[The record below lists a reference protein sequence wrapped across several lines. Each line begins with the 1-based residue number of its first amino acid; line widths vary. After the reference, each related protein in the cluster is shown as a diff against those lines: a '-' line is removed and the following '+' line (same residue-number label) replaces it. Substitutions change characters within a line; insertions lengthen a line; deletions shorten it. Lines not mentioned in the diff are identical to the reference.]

1 MTPIDDKIILCVRK
15 TSSGRVCLALAPFL
29 IWEKS
34 PSNRSVTEASLSLKT
49 DEALSATLKHCG
61 LTRDDAEVIKV
72 GFLQGGLLCP
82 SPAALKS
89 ALRKCQEDYRS
100 EPQRVRLVGKR
111 LALARST
118 GVHRSPLNDRANL
131 LVWTAETQHQTLA
144 AIANLAEH
152 FPDHF
157 EPASLKYLASY
168 RTYQAV
174 LTECIDSRSAV
185 IASGIEAFMVRL
197 GQRLLD
203 RGYDRVRSR
212 KIESVLQR
220 VIEAEAAGAWR
231 TRCLARGQRPSSWL
245 SALLTPLGVTAVRE
259 SDEWVT
265 EFCGLTI
272 ASLLHLADEWVVMPH
287 LHTEAH
293 KRALFGFC
301 NASKDFFGLG
311 RSAFAWVCEL
321 TMAFF
326 CSNQSDQH
334 DDPALRAVWLSN
346 RKAGSVFLELVQ
358 SFGPSH
364 NICRPAVLVEESG
377 EPERVRVQPAVE
389 WPEAQLLSEK
399 ERGRASS
406 NFESECE
413 SAVSECADGI
423 RLVGAK
429 SLLQSTNQKP
439 DPLLSPH
446 WNLAGGSFFTNGRL
460 HMINSIYASAASA
473 PDLFANLSF
482 LRGGVVSVPVAA
494 LNTQAEG
501 IELNQADHFISLS
514 TGFLSLAVRRF
525 AHLDARNVSVSRFQ
539 SSSHSDSDADHTTQQ
554 LLIGRRQTRPTAGMR
569 VTFQP
574 RLSAKT
580 RSHLRKLGLDD
591 EAFPGEEGWPEKR
604 GVAHLF
610 ELVATAL
617 KKGTRDE
624 ALATR
629 RAMASAQPDSE
640 QGSDGSVEMTRAQT
654 DPFTDLINSFGDL
667 TLEPRFEFQVGDAIF
682 SVEQWEDAKQVGK
695 DYVVGETTLLTAA
708 EYRQCLD
715 IYILRKKALARF
727 GTIGISDIWK
737 VQDYAGQAPHEQIDP
752 LAYLSLLK
760 TNLEPL
766 LAVVNTGL
774 TQSVLTALQ
783 DASTELGG
791 ALAEIRAEL
800 RQYQTYGVAWLFTR
814 IKMGLGALLADDMGL
829 GKTLQ
834 SIATIH
840 LMRRSSG
847 GRLPILIVCPKSVA
861 PNWRHEITRFMPAE
875 CGESGDSR
883 SNQTLKIRCL
893 DDGAI
898 AAGADVVIASYP
910 QLRRR
915 KDELI
920 SLYSEWDLVILD
932 EAHAI
937 KNADAQI
944 SQTVRS
950 LQTRGRLALTG
961 TPVENRASEL
971 WSLMDWLNPG
981 VLGKRGEFDSYVRL
995 ARSAQENARLLG
1007 PVHEIL
1013 RPVMLRRMKNDPA
1026 VDLQLPDKL
1035 VKTHFVKLSLEQ
1047 EILYETVLLTAMNP
1061 DIAGRET
1068 AFSMQSRLML
1078 ALLRLKQIC
1087 NHPDLFYTGDE
1098 EEQIIGN
1105 KESLGHIESKKLKN
1119 RVKRELARRR
1129 MTRSPGVS
1137 EGDVA
1142 VARSGKMEALV
1153 DLLDDLRDNEGGILI
1168 FTQFRKSAEMICNW
1182 LSQTGTPDWQDTA
1195 FFHGGLTLAQRQK
1208 IITDFREKCERHV
1221 STVSAKKQQGA
1232 EGADKTG
1239 LAPAAPILIVSLK
1252 AGGVGLN
1259 LSCANHVIH
1268 FDRWWNPAVEDQAT
1282 DRAHRIGQTSKVVV
1296 THLISDATIEEGIEA
1311 LLNSKRHLASD
1322 LLGLNTMA
1330 SVSSLV
1336 TEIEGFLGLADPQK
1350 HFRGRA
1356 MIQPQRPSDLDRN
1369 SQPLKAHEYKR
1380 RRLPVSQEIKA

>member
-49 DEALSATLKHCG
+49 DEALSETLKHCG
-61 LTRDDAEVIKV
+61 LTRDEAEIVSME
-72 GFLQGGLLCP
+72 FLQGGLLCP
-82 SPAALKS
+82 SPAALKGV
-89 ALRKCQEDYRS
+89 LRKCQETYRS

-118 GVHRSPLNDRANL
+118 GVHRSPLNNRANL

-144 AIANLAEH
+144 AIASLAEH

-157 EPASLKYLASY
+157 EPASLNYLASY

-174 LTECIDSRSAV
+174 LTECLDSRSAV
-185 IASGIEAFMVRL
+185 IASGLEAFMVCI
-197 GQRLLD
+197 GQRLLV

-220 VIEAEAAGAWR
+220 VIEAEAAGGWR
-231 TRCLARGQRPSSWL
+231 TRCLARGQRPSPWL
-245 SALLTPLGVTAVRE
+245 SERLTPRGVHAVRE

-287 LHTEAH
+287 LHTDAH
-293 KRALFGFC
+293 KQALLGFC
-301 NASKDFFGLG
+301 KTSDDFFDLG

-326 CSNQSDQH
+326 CSKQPDTPV
-334 DDPALRAVWLSN
+334 DPALRAVWLTN

-358 SFGPSH
+358 SFGPSVD
-364 NICRPAVLVEESG
+364 ICRPALLVEESD
-377 EPERVRVQPAVE
+377 EAERVRVQPAVE
-389 WPEAQLLSEK
+389 WPEAQLLPEK

-406 NFESECE
+406 KFDSECE
-413 SAVSECADGI
+413 SAVAECADGI

-439 DPLLSPH
+439 DPLPSPH
-446 WNLAGGSFFTNGRL
+446 WYLAGGSYFTNGRL
-460 HMINSIYASAASA
+460 HMINSIYACAASA

-482 LRGGVVSVPVAA
+482 LRGGEVSVPVADLHA
-494 LNTQAEG
+494 QAEG
-501 IELNQADHFISLS
+501 FGVNQADHLRNLP
-514 TGFLSLAVRRF
+514 TGFLSLAVKRF
-525 AHLDARNVSVSRFQ
+525 PHLDARNVPVSRIQ
-539 SSSHSDSDADHTTQQ
+539 SPNHSDSDAGQTTQP
-554 LLIGRRQTRPTAGMR
+554 LLIGRRQTRPSAAMR
-569 VTFQP
+569 VTFQA
-574 RLSAKT
+574 RLSAET

-591 EAFPGEEGWPEKR
+591 EAFSGEEGWPEKR
-604 GVAHLF
+604 VAHLF
-610 ELVATAL
+610 DLVATAL

-624 ALATR
+624 ALTSR
-629 RAMASAQPDSE
+629 RAMASAQPDAE
-640 QGSDGSVEMTRAQT
+640 QGSDGSLEMTSAES
-654 DPFTDLINSFGDL
+654 DPFTDLINAFGGL

-682 SVEQWEDAKQVGK
+682 SVEQWEGAKKVGK
-695 DYVVGETTLLTAA
+695 DYVVGETTLLTAD
-708 EYRQCLD
+708 EYRQCLE

-727 GTIGISDIWK
+727 GTIGIADIWK
-737 VQDYAGQAPHEQIDP
+737 VQSYAAQAPQDQIDP

-774 TQSVLTALQ
+774 THSVLTALQ
-783 DASTELGG
+783 DASTKLGG
-791 ALAEIRAEL
+791 SLAEIRAEL

-834 SIATIH
+834 SIAIIH
-840 LMRRSSG
+840 LIRRSSG
-847 GRLPILIVCPKSVA
+847 GKLPILIVCPKSVA
-861 PNWRHEITRFMPAE
+861 PNWKHEITRFLPAE
-875 CGESGDSR
+875 CAESGNAH
-883 SNQTLKIRCL
+883 SNKTLKIRCL

-898 AAGADVVIASYP
+898 AAGADLIIASYP

-915 KDELI
+915 KDELL

-944 SQTVRS
+944 TQTVRS

-981 VLGKRGEFDSYVRL
+981 VLGKSSEFDSYVRL

-1026 VDLQLPDKL
+1026 VDLQLPDKV
-1035 VKTHFVKLSLEQ
+1035 VKTRFVKLSLEQ

-1061 DIAGRET
+1061 EIAGRET
-1068 AFSMQSRLML
+1068 AFTMQSRLML

-1087 NHPDLFYTGDE
+1087 NHPDLFYSGDE
-1098 EEQIIGN
+1098 EEQIIEN
-1105 KESLGHIESKKLKN
+1105 EESLGHIDSQKLKN
-1119 RVKRELARRR
+1119 RVKRELARRQ

-1137 EGDVA
+1137 EGDAA
-1142 VARSGKMEALV
+1142 VARSGKMEALA
-1153 DLLDDLRDNEGGILI
+1153 DLLDDLRDNDGGILI
-1168 FTQFRKSAEMICNW
+1168 FTQFRKSAEMICRW
-1182 LSQTGTPDWQDTA
+1182 LSQTGAPDWQDTA
-1195 FFHGGLTLAQRQK
+1195 FFHGGLTLAQRER
-1208 IITDFREKCERHV
+1208 IITDFRERCERHV
-1221 STVSAKKQQGA
+1221 SIVSAKKQQEA
-1232 EGADKTG
+1232 QGADKKR
-1239 LAPAAPILIVSLK
+1239 LAPAAPILIISLK

-1322 LLGLNTMA
+1322 LLGLNAMA

-1356 MIQPQRPSDLDRN
+1356 MIQPHRPSDVKRN
-1369 SQPLKAHEYKR
+1369 SRPIKAHECKKT
-1380 RRLPVSQEIKA
+1380 RLPRGKEIEA